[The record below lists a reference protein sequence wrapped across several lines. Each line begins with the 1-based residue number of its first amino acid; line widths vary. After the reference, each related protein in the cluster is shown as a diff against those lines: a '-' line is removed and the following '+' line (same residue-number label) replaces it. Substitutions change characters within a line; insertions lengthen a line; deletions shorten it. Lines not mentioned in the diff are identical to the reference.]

1 MCFPTQTHGK
11 ITSQSPSGQSCLCTH
26 IHDVSSVPVRTQ
38 SPKALWINCMPFRTC
53 LSVFRMLW
61 MRWRPLEREWRS
73 TFSGLT
79 SFLSDFFLQLFV
91 VKLLGVTCD
100 FSDTS
105 SWMFFFN
112 EALLCLSFST
122 RSTFNWTVPFLSW
135 LAITALCLA
144 TFLLY
149 LIPLRYL
156 VLAWGESW
164 FHNTQMT
171 TQTDKK
177 CYAMLV
183 ERWCTGKEVSV
194 TFLWGSRS
202 FTSKLWNMALA
213 LGGWGLCSPSRCLMK
228 YLVLIFLFILRLWIN
243 L

>member
-1 MCFPTQTHGK
+1 MPMYPHSWCF
-11 ITSQSPSGQSCLCTH
+11 SCPCQDSEPKGFMDKLYA
-26 IHDVSSVPVRTQ
+26 IQDVFISVQNALDEVASFGERVKKYVFWVNKFPLWFLFAAVCCEAVRCD
-38 SPKALWINCMPFRTC
+38 LWFFRYI
-53 LSVFRMLW
+53 
-61 MRWRPLEREWRS
+61 
-73 TFSGLT
+73 
-79 SFLSDFFLQLFV
+79 QLNV
-91 VKLLGVTCD
+91 
-100 FSDTS
+100 
-105 SWMFFFN
+105 FFN

-164 FHNTQMT
+164 FHNTQTT

-183 ERWCTGKEVSV
+183 ERWCTRKGVSV
-194 TFLWGSRS
+194 TFLSGSRS

-213 LGGWGLCSPSRCLMK
+213 LGGWGLCPSRCLMK
-228 YLVLIFLFILRLWIN
+228 YLVLIFFF
-243 L
+243 

>member
-11 ITSQSPSGQSCLCTH
+11 ITSQSPSGQSCLWCLC
-26 IHDVSSVPVRTQ
+26 IHDVSPVPVRTQ
-38 SPKALWINCMPFRTC
+38 SPKALWINCTPFRTC

-73 TFSGLT
+73 MFSGLT
-79 SFLSDFFLQLFV
+79 SFLSDSFLQLFV

-100 FSDTS
+100 FS
-105 SWMFFFN
+105 
-112 EALLCLSFST
+112 LSFST

-164 FHNTQMT
+164 FHNTQT
-171 TQTDKK
+171 TTHTDKK
-177 CYAMLV
+177 MLRYVGV
-183 ERWCTGKEVSV
+183 ELVHEK
-194 TFLWGSRS
+194 GSFSYIFVRLQIVYL
-202 FTSKLWNMALA
+202 KI
-213 LGGWGLCSPSRCLMK
+213 MK
-228 YLVLIFLFILRLWIN
+228 YGPGFRGMRSLPF
-243 L
+243 